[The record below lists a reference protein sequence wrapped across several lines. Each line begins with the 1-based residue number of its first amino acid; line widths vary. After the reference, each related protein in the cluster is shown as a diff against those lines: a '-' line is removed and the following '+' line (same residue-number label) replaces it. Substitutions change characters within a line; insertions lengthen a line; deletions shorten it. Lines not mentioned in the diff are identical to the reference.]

1 MPLRMVFSFAGQA
14 RADHN
19 CFDLSLEM
27 KTETKGMLLG
37 LTAVALFSLTL
48 PATRMALESF
58 HPIFIGTGR
67 GLLAATLASIYLY
80 VSKSRRP
87 TWQEFKYLL
96 LVVMGVG
103 LGFPIFTALAMGH
116 VDASHGG
123 VMLGIMPLTT
133 AAVGALFFKERPSVG
148 FWVMALI
155 GSALVIV
162 FSIIRGNGSLHWADL
177 ALLIAVVTGSTSYA
191 VGGFLSKSLGGLQVI
206 SWALVIASP
215 LYIAPA
221 IWFSPD
227 FASVSSTA
235 WTGFLYAALVSQFLS
250 FLPWFR
256 GLALGG
262 IARVG
267 QTQLIQP
274 FITILFSAWLLGESI
289 DLVTIG
295 FALAVFVV
303 VATGRAFGIKRKS

>member
-1 MPLRMVFSFAGQA
+1 
-14 RADHN
+14 
-19 CFDLSLEM
+19 M
-27 KTETKGMLLG
+27 KIETKGMLLG
-37 LTAVALFSLTL
+37 LIAVALFSLTL
-48 PATRMALESF
+48 PATRMALQSF
-58 HPIFIGTGR
+58 HPLFIGTGR
-67 GLLAATLASIYLY
+67 GLLAAILAGIYLF

-87 TWQEFKYLL
+87 TFLEFKYLL

-103 LGFPIFTALAMGH
+103 FGFPIFTALAMGH

-133 AAVGALFFKERPSVG
+133 AAVGALLFKERPSLG
-148 FWVMALI
+148 FWIMALI

-162 FSIIRGNGSLHWADL
+162 FSLIRGNGSLHWADV

-191 VGGFLSKSLGGLQVI
+191 VGGYLSKSLGGLQVI
-206 SWALVIASP
+206 SWALVIALP
-215 LYIAPA
+215 FYILPAFWFAPV
-221 IWFSPD
+221 FSD
-227 FASVSSTA
+227 VSATA
-235 WTGFLYAALVSQFLS
+235 WTGFLYAALVSQFLG

-274 FITILFSAWLLGESI
+274 FITILFSALLLGETI
-289 DLVTIG
+289 DVMTIG
-295 FALAVFVV
+295 FALAVFGV
-303 VATGRAFGIKRKS
+303 VATGRAFNIKRST

>member
-1 MPLRMVFSFAGQA
+1 
-14 RADHN
+14 
-19 CFDLSLEM
+19 M
-27 KTETKGMLLG
+27 KIETKGMLLG
-37 LTAVALFSLTL
+37 LIAVALFSLTL
-48 PATRMALESF
+48 PATRMALQSF
-58 HPIFIGTGR
+58 HPLFIGTGR
-67 GLLAATLASIYLY
+67 GLLAAILAGIYLF

-87 TWQEFKYLL
+87 TFLEFKYLL

-103 LGFPIFTALAMGH
+103 FGFPIFTALAMGH

-133 AAVGALFFKERPSVG
+133 AAVGALLFKERPSLG
-148 FWVMALI
+148 FWIMALI

-162 FSIIRGNGSLHWADL
+162 FSLIRGNGSLHWADV

-191 VGGFLSKSLGGLQVI
+191 VGGYLSKSLGGLEVI
-206 SWALVIASP
+206 SWALVIALP
-215 LYIAPA
+215 FYILPAFWFAPV
-221 IWFSPD
+221 FSD
-227 FASVSSTA
+227 VSATA
-235 WTGFLYAALVSQFLS
+235 WTGFIYAALVSQFLG

-274 FITILFSAWLLGESI
+274 FITILFSALLLGETI
-289 DLVTIG
+289 DAMTIG
-295 FALAVFVV
+295 FALAVFGV
-303 VATGRAFGIKRKS
+303 VATGRAFNIKRST

>member
-1 MPLRMVFSFAGQA
+1 
-14 RADHN
+14 
-19 CFDLSLEM
+19 M
-27 KTETKGMLLG
+27 KTETKGLLLG
-37 LTAVALFSLTL
+37 LTAVTLFSLTL

-58 HPIFIGTGR
+58 HPLFIGTGR
-67 GLLAATLASIYLY
+67 GLLAAVLASLYLY
-80 VSKSRRP
+80 LSKARRP
-87 TWQEFKYLL
+87 TRQEFKYLL
-96 LVVMGVG
+96 LVIMGVG

-133 AAVGALFFKERPSVG
+133 AAVGALLFKERPSLG

-155 GSALVIV
+155 GSTLVIV
-162 FSIIRGNGSLHWADL
+162 FSLIRGNGALHWADV

-191 VGGFLSKSLGGLQVI
+191 AGGYLSKSLGGLQVI
-206 SWALVIASP
+206 SWTLVIALP
-215 LYIAPA
+215 LYIAPV
-221 IWFSPD
+221 IWFAPE
-227 FASVSSTA
+227 FAEITPKA
-235 WTGFLYAALVSQFLS
+235 WTGFLYAALVSQFLG

-274 FITILFSAWLLGESI
+274 FITILFSALLLGESI
-289 DLVTIG
+289 DMMTIG
-295 FALAVFVV
+295 FALAVFGV
-303 VATGRAFGIKRKS
+303 VATGRAFNIKR

>member
-1 MPLRMVFSFAGQA
+1 MPVRMVFSFVA
-14 RADHN
+14 RATAYHD
-19 CFDLSLEM
+19 CLDLRLNM

-37 LTAVALFSLTL
+37 LTAVTLFSLTL

-58 HPIFIGTGR
+58 HPLFIGTGR
-67 GLLAATLASIYLY
+67 GLLAAVLASMYLY
-80 VSKSRRP
+80 LSKSRRP
-87 TWQEFKYLL
+87 TWLEFRYLL

-133 AAVGALFFKERPSVG
+133 AAVGALLFKERPSAG
-148 FWVMALI
+148 FWVMALL
-155 GSALVIV
+155 GSALVIA
-162 FSIIRGNGSLHWADL
+162 FSLIRGNGALHWADL

-191 VGGFLSKSLGGLQVI
+191 VGGYLSKSLGGLQVI
-206 SWALVIASP
+206 SWAMVIALP
-215 LYIAPA
+215 IYIGPA
-221 IWFSPD
+221 IWFSPT
-227 FASVSSTA
+227 FTEVTTTA
-235 WTGFLYAALVSQFLS
+235 WTGFLYAALVSQFLG

-274 FITILFSAWLLGESI
+274 FITILFSALLLGESI
-289 DLVTIG
+289 DMMTLG
-295 FALAVFVV
+295 FALAVFAV
-303 VATGRAFGIKRKS
+303 VATGRAFNIKR